1 MPLPDRLFRVFGE
14 LMFNIFK
21 KKKNIMEVKMRKEQY
36 QVPQVEFVFRE
47 NGEFVTRTSA
57 ELFDGKRVVLFS
69 LPGAFTPT
77 CSAYQLP
84 GFEEKYDDFVG
95 SGIDAIYC
103 ISVNDGFVM
112 NAWGQD
118 QNINNVKLI
127 PDGNAYFTRSMGMLV
142 NKSNLGFGSR
152 SWRYAMVVDNGIIE
166 KLFVEAG
173 QRDNANTDPYEATT
187 PEVVLD
193 YVKSTVRETATV

>member
-1 MPLPDRLFRVFGE
+1 
-14 LMFNIFK
+14 
-21 KKKNIMEVKMRKEQY
+21 MRKEGYAIPEVQ
-36 QVPQVEFVFRE
+36 FIFRE
-47 NGEFVTRTSA
+47 NGEFVTRFTN
-57 ELFDGKRVVLFS
+57 ELFSNKRVVIFS

-84 GFEEKYDDFVG
+84 GFEEKYEEFAAL
-95 SGIDAIYC
+95 GIDAIYC

-112 NAWGQD
+112 NAWAQD
-118 QNINNVKLI
+118 QNIEKVKLI

-152 SWRYAMVVDNGIIE
+152 SWRYAAVVDNGIIE

-173 QRDNANTDPYEATT
+173 QRDNADTDPYEATT
-187 PEVVLD
+187 PEVVFD
-193 YVKSTVRETATV
+193 YVKSTVRETAQV

>member
-1 MPLPDRLFRVFGE
+1 
-14 LMFNIFK
+14 
-21 KKKNIMEVKMRKEQY
+21 MEVKVRKEGY
-36 QVPQVEFVFRE
+36 QIPQVEFVFRE
-47 NGEFVTRTSA
+47 SGKFVTRTTA
-57 ELFDGKRVVLFS
+57 DLFDGKRVVVFS

-84 GFEEKYDDFVG
+84 GFEEKYDDFR
-95 SGIDAIYC
+95 SLGIDDIYC

-112 NAWGQD
+112 NAWAQD
-118 QNINNVKLI
+118 QNIKNVKLI

-142 NKSNLGFGSR
+142 NKSNLGFGDR
-152 SWRYAMVVDNGIIE
+152 SWRYAMVVDNGVIE

-173 QRDNANTDPYEATT
+173 QRDNADTDPYETTT
-187 PEVVLD
+187 PEVVFD